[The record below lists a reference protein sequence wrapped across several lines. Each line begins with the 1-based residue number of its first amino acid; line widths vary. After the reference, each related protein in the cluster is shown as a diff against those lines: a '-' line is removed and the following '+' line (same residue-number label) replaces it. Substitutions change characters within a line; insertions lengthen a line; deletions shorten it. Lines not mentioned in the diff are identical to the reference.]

1 MIKRVQIV
9 DKNKNKILGTSS
21 MILEQER
28 GIEVKKLN
36 GCPRSSSKR
45 LLKFEIFAE
54 IFSVLIVY

>member
-1 MIKRVQIV
+1 
-9 DKNKNKILGTSS
+9 

-28 GIEVKKLN
+28 GIDVKKLN
-36 GCPRSSSKR
+36 GCPRSSTKR